1 MKVSNSCPE
10 FYAISK
16 YTIGKRN
23 DYVKKD
29 KEFQKKGLH
38 EIDLHCTAILQLRLL
53 IMKNHKLT

>member
-23 DYVKKD
+23 YYVEKKRNSR
-29 KEFQKKGLH
+29 KKGLH
-38 EIDLHCTAILQLRLL
+38 EIDLHCTAILQLSLL